1 MKRFR
6 HATGAGAGTRELVA
20 LAQLVVETSVHL
32 TRFVRRAV
40 RSSPP
45 PTLSISGVRA
55 LSCVAANP
63 DISVSDVAQHLL
75 VGVPTASKLVDEL
88 VARKFLTRAPDK
100 RDRRRLVLRATARGR
115 RVLATAAR
123 PAQRQTA
130 ALLAELEPA
139 KRARV
144 KEGLTILRDLLTRA
158 DAESPHA

>member
-1 MKRFR
+1 MKRFH
-6 HATGAGAGTRELVA
+6 HATDAGADNRELDA

-45 PTLSISGVRA
+45 PALSISGVRA

-88 VARKFLTRAPDK
+88 VARRFLTRAPDK
-100 RDRRRLVLRATARGR
+100 RDRRRLVLRVTPKGR
-115 RVLATAAR
+115 RALATAAR

-130 ALLAELEPA
+130 ALLAQLEPA